1 VLEQY
6 PNDVKLVFKNF
17 PLTRIH
23 KFAMNAAVS
32 ALAAHQQG
40 KFWEFHDELFKN
52 YSSLNDEKFEA
63 FAQSIGLDME
73 QFKQDRQNPALAAM
87 VQRDL
92 KDGVEA
98 GVRGTPSIFINGR
111 VLEQR
116 SLPGFQQVID
126 EELAKKKQKFSPLA
140 EMRQ

>member
-23 KFAMNAAVS
+23 KSAQNAAI
-32 ALAAHQQG
+32 ATLAANQQG
-40 KFWEFHDELFKN
+40 KFWEYHSELFKN
-52 YSSLNDEKFEA
+52 YNKLNDAKFDEI
-63 FAQSIGLDME
+63 AQSLGLNMK
-73 QFKQDRQNPALAAM
+73 QFKQDMKNPALAAM

-92 KDGVEA
+92 KDGVDA

-111 VLEQR
+111 RLQQR
-116 SLPGFQQVID
+116 SLPGFKQVID
-126 EELAKKKQKFSPLA
+126 AELAKKK
-140 EMRQ
+140 E

>member
-1 VLEQY
+1 MLEQY

-23 KFAMNAAVS
+23 KFAMDAAVAS
-32 ALAAHQQG
+32 MAANQQG
-40 KFWEFHDELFKN
+40 KFWEFHDGLFKN
-52 YSSLNDEKFEA
+52 YNNLNAEKIDEL
-63 FAQSIGLDME
+63 AQAAGLDME

-98 GVRGTPSIFINGR
+98 GVRGTPSIFVNGR
-111 VLEQR
+111 LLQQR
-116 SLPGFQQVID
+116 SLPGFKQIID
-126 EELAKKKQKFSPLA
+126 EELAKKK
-140 EMRQ
+140 

>member
-1 VLEQY
+1 MLEQY

-23 KFAMNAAVS
+23 KFAMDAAVAS
-32 ALAAHQQG
+32 MAANQQG

-52 YSSLNDEKFEA
+52 YNNLNAEKFDEL
-63 FAQSIGLDME
+63 AQAAGLDMK
-73 QFKQDRQNPALAAM
+73 QFNQDRQNPALAAM

-98 GVRGTPSIFINGR
+98 GVRGTPSIFVNGR
-111 VLEQR
+111 LLQQR
-116 SLPGFQQVID
+116 SLPGFKQIID
-126 EELAKKKQKFSPLA
+126 EELAKKK
-140 EMRQ
+140 

>member
-1 VLEQY
+1 MLEQY

-23 KFAMNAAVS
+23 KAAMNASIAS
-32 ALAAHQQG
+32 LAAHQQG
-40 KFWEFHDELFKN
+40 KFWEFHSELFKN
-52 YSSLNDEKFEA
+52 YNKLNDEKFDEI
-63 FAQSIGLDME
+63 AQSIGLEME
-73 QFKQDRQNPALAAM
+73 QFKQDMQNPALSAM

-111 VLEQR
+111 MLQQR
-116 SLPGFQQVID
+116 SLPGFKQIID
-126 EELAKKKQKFSPLA
+126 EELAKKK
-140 EMRQ
+140 

>member
-23 KFAMNAAVS
+23 KAAMNASIAS
-32 ALAAHQQG
+32 LAAHQQG
-40 KFWEFHDELFKN
+40 KFWEFHSELFKN
-52 YSSLNDEKFEA
+52 YNKLNDEKFDEI
-63 FAQSIGLDME
+63 AQSIGLDME
-73 QFKQDRQNPALAAM
+73 QFKQDMQNPALSAM

-98 GVRGTPSIFINGR
+98 GVRGTPSIFVNGR
-111 VLEQR
+111 MLQQR
-116 SLPGFQQVID
+116 SLPGFKQIID
-126 EELAKKKQKFSPLA
+126 EELAKKK
-140 EMRQ
+140 